1 MAVPTRIINWNNLI
15 GSEGS
20 TGGGVGVECLLME
33 AERARIRYLATTH
46 TFCFSFSPLGSIL
59 LGHRAFSYVYLH
71 VQLVKST
78 PILLS
83 LFVFSP
89 LPLCACC
96 TELTKIL
103 SLSPFSIYLTL
114 FEPNINKKLL
124 LVVQWNRQKTETN
137 DILCH

>member
-1 MAVPTRIINWNNLI
+1 MTLNLD
-15 GSEGS
+15 
-20 TGGGVGVECLLME
+20 VRLF
-33 AERARIRYLATTH
+33 YLSV
-46 TFCFSFSPLGSIL
+46 FP
-59 LGHRAFSYVYLH
+59 

-114 FEPNINKKLL
+114 LEPNINKKWLL
-124 LVVQWNRQKTETN
+124 CGPVEQAKTETN
-137 DILCH
+137 DILGH